1 MSDYAYAALANLHW
15 PALALAPL
23 LAWACVTD
31 LRSRIISNRLN
42 AGIALLA
49 PFGWLLAELTLP
61 ELGWRVGLATV
72 LFTFYALAFR
82 LGQMGGGDVKFGAAL
97 ALWFAPREVFD
108 FVIATALAGAVVTIG
123 TIVWHRAT
131 RRPGR
136 PENPYGLAIAAGAVA
151 VLAERYLNQFA

>member
-1 MSDYAYAALANLHW
+1 MFDTALLAHLHW
-15 PALALAPL
+15 PALALVPL

-49 PFGWLLAELTLP
+49 PLGWLLAELTLP
-61 ELGWRVGLATV
+61 QVGWRVGLALL

-97 ALWFAPREVFD
+97 ALWFAPGEMFD
-108 FVIATALAGAVVTIG
+108 FVVITALAGAVVTVG
-123 TIVWHRAT
+123 TIGWHRAT
-131 RRPGR
+131 GRPGS
-136 PENPYGLAIAAGAVA
+136 PENPYGLAIAAGA
-151 VLAERYLNQFA
+151 LAILAQRYLNQFAG